1 MIEADEGH
9 TLVQQLAARLT
20 AMRSAKLPSAVA
32 DRAKMCVLDQ
42 LGVQIRGATL
52 PHVRPAIDVALA
64 LGGAPESTV
73 PLMGVRLPAPY
84 AAFVAAT
91 FGHSCEFDD
100 SHFLCGHPG
109 VCVIPTVL
117 ALGEHLHS
125 TGRDILSALV
135 AGYEAMVLSVGPIHP
150 TTMATGWHGTKVAG
164 VFGAAAA
171 AAALLDLDVARTA
184 QALAIAGS
192 EASGTS
198 EYDRSGG
205 EVKRVHPGMA
215 ARSGIEAALLA
226 RAGLTGPL
234 TILEGQR
241 GIYRL
246 FGDGTPPEI
255 DAVWQTRFHILGVIH
270 KLYPAVGT
278 HHAPLDA
285 LRHLMKTEEL
295 EADEVERIT
304 VWTAPWAILHGGAT
318 GRPTDMI
325 SAQFNLGFSLAT
337 RLLENSN
344 ALQLYLDG
352 RRWCDP
358 AVVALSERVDV
369 RAMTFQPGESELGAL
384 VEVELRD
391 GRVLSRRQ
399 QTFRGQPDD
408 PALATEIDE
417 KFRDLVSGILPAGRG
432 EQIVDAVGRLDSLE
446 DARELTDLLQP

>member
-1 MIEADEGH
+1 MSRRCSDDPRSRALIEADEGH
-9 TLVQQLAARLT
+9 TLVQQLASRLT
-20 AMRSAKLPSAVA
+20 AMRSAELPGAVA

-42 LGVQIRGATL
+42 LGVQLRGATL
-52 PHVRPAIDVALA
+52 PHVRPAVDVAVA

-73 PLMGVRLPAPY
+73 PLMGIRLPTPY

-117 ALGEHLHS
+117 AVGEHLHS
-125 TGRDILSALV
+125 TGRDVLSALV

-171 AAALLDLDVARTA
+171 AAALLNLDVARTA

-205 EVKRVHPGMA
+205 EVKLVHPGMA

-234 TILEGQR
+234 TIFEGIR

-246 FGDGTPPEI
+246 FGDGSDAKI
-255 DAVWQTRFHILGVIH
+255 DAVWSRRFHIRDVMY

-278 HHAPLDA
+278 HQAPLDA
-285 LRHLMKTEEL
+285 LRYLMAS
-295 EADEVERIT
+295 EAVTAEDVEWIS
-304 VWTAPWAILHGGAT
+304 VSTAPWAILHGGAT
-318 GRPTDMI
+318 GEPADMI
-325 SAQFNLGFSLAT
+325 SAQFN
-337 RLLENSN
+337 
-344 ALQLYLDG
+344 
-352 RRWCDP
+352 
-358 AVVALSERVDV
+358 
-369 RAMTFQPGESELGAL
+369 
-384 VEVELRD
+384 
-391 GRVLSRRQ
+391 
-399 QTFRGQPDD
+399 
-408 PALATEIDE
+408 
-417 KFRDLVSGILPAGRG
+417 
-432 EQIVDAVGRLDSLE
+432 
-446 DARELTDLLQP
+446 